1 MSGLKFNYKEKEV
14 YKIEKKLWQY
24 SEAVVEW
31 EEKNPMV
38 LFIETS
44 SEQGILTFLSPS
56 WIFVADII
64 EEYYFNNWK

>member
-1 MSGLKFNYKEKEV
+1 M

-24 SEAVVEW
+24 SEKVVEW

-44 SEQGILTFLSPS
+44 SEQGILTFLLPS

-64 EEYYFNNWK
+64 EEYSFNNWK